1 MKKLVASGIALAL
14 ALLCTGSAYA
24 LEVPTDTVVQNLN
37 GVQQYIKTYTVEPGT
52 DPQALIEGPF
62 EYEGFLYT
70 FAAITKE
77 EKPFE
82 DSQTHRETVTVETA
96 KSDLAS
102 VLAALSPSMEFSD
115 GRYSGTLN
123 LDHTTINTVASG
135 YTTKSYTV
143 SATKEIGNLDSN
155 DMSYVPATTVKDG
168 KTIQLQ
174 SVDWQVQGTA
184 LVDDVLVPSQYKA
197 VATYSGKAY
206 YNAATGYITTAEYV
220 GEVSCSELESITY
233 TAIYTGTAAPAEEPE
248 TDGLLGGS
256 VADTLLKNT
265 PWILGGIGAAAIV
278 TLSVLLARSRKRARA
293 YQDETI
299 EVSEIEEGPD
309 DET

>member
-77 EKPFE
+77 ENPFE

-233 TAIYTGTAAPAEEPE
+233 TVIYTGTAAPAEEAE

-293 YQDETI
+293 YQNETI

>member
-77 EKPFE
+77 ENPFE

-143 SATKEIGNLDSN
+143 SATKHILNLDSN
-155 DMSYVPATTVKDG
+155 DMSYLPATTVKDG

-233 TAIYTGTAAPAEEPE
+233 TVIYTGTAAPTEEPE
-248 TDGLLGGS
+248 TDGLLGGP

>member
-233 TAIYTGTAAPAEEPE
+233 TVIYTGTAAPAEEPE

>member
-14 ALLCTGSAYA
+14 ALLCTESAYA

-77 EKPFE
+77 ENPFE

-220 GEVSCSELESITY
+220 GEVSCSELKSITY
-233 TAIYTGTAAPAEEPE
+233 TVIYTGTAAPAEEPE

>member
-77 EKPFE
+77 ENPFE

-184 LVDDVLVPSQYKA
+184 LVDDVLVPSSTRRSPHIPERRTTMRPQ
-197 VATYSGKAY
+197 ATS
-206 YNAATGYITTAEYV
+206 
-220 GEVSCSELESITY
+220 
-233 TAIYTGTAAPAEEPE
+233 PP
-248 TDGLLGGS
+248 
-256 VADTLLKNT
+256 
-265 PWILGGIGAAAIV
+265 
-278 TLSVLLARSRKRARA
+278 LSM
-293 YQDETI
+293 
-299 EVSEIEEGPD
+299 
-309 DET
+309 

>member
-77 EKPFE
+77 ENPFE

-233 TAIYTGTAAPAEEPE
+233 TVIYTGTAAPAEEAE

-265 PWILGGIGAAAIV
+265 PWIGAAAIV

>member
-14 ALLCTGSAYA
+14 ALLCTESAYA

-77 EKPFE
+77 ENPFE

-220 GEVSCSELESITY
+220 GEVSCSELKSITY
-233 TAIYTGTAAPAEEPE
+233 TVIYTGTAAPAEEPE

-278 TLSVLLARSRKRARA
+278 TLSVLLARSRKRPRA